1 MLELAE
7 AAVWVPPVEVA
18 GGEVMV
24 ALEADVTEAAE
35 SEAEALAVASL
46 VGWKKVLEKG
56 SLVAAGVERQS
67 SSRSEVR
74 GYSPGQYFE

>member
-35 SEAEALAVASL
+35 SEAEAPAVASL
-46 VGWKKVLEKG
+46 VGWKKVLEK
-56 SLVAAGVERQS
+56 
-67 SSRSEVR
+67 
-74 GYSPGQYFE
+74 